1 MPQQLHEYKKEI
13 SALTE
18 SCLALEKAN
27 KELKQKYELKSH
39 AEKLH
44 NDKQGEEFK
53 NRQKDEGMCR
63 QSDFAVVGLK
73 IVGPNI

>member
-27 KELKQKYELKSH
+27 KEWKRY

-53 NRQKDEGMCR
+53 NRQKKEFKR
-63 QSDFAVVGLK
+63 FLFREK
-73 IVGPNI
+73 